1 MLSDSCCLQSP
12 VWISWRSGRSNVWWC
27 FRMNKCFASILKHL
41 LHRTSGQQAS
51 QKFHCRAHWLVAKIL
66 RLQFTSKQSNIS
78 ATANDKSELDFVVL
92 VPSPPSVIK
101 TQIWCFWHFSDL
113 FSKGLLWLSNFF
125 FLISTVYT
133 TFLGGTDLQLY
144 NWKTISQLKIRRQVR
159 CLLEILSF
167 TLPGFSS
174 SSIIHTSQQP
184 HSITNN

>member
-27 FRMNKCFASILKHL
+27 FWMNKYFASILKHL

-66 RLQFTSKQSNIS
+66 CLQFTFKRSNIS
-78 ATANDKSELDFVVL
+78 ATADDKSELDFLFWFLHLPLSQKLRYDAFDVL
-92 VPSPPSVIK
+92 VTYFQKLSFQLV
-101 TQIWCFWHFSDL
+101 FL
-113 FSKGLLWLSNFF
+113 FLTIL
-125 FLISTVYT
+125 TVYT
-133 TFLGGTDLQLY
+133 TFSGGTDLQLY

-174 SSIIHTSQQP
+174 SSIIHTSQP
-184 HSITNN
+184 YFITNN